1 MTLFG
6 ALALLFLG
14 VVIGPPARRWMA
26 RAAGGNWRP
35 GAGVLGLA
43 CLAAA
48 LFSGVRGA
56 GVVAAVLA
64 IVGLLLVFAARQRGV
79 FPFGL
84 NARRVRPGPSPGSGQ
99 TPGQAPGQAA
109 GSATGMSRTDA
120 AAILGVPTDAD
131 AKTVQDAYL
140 RQIRRAHPDAGGT
153 PGLAAQLNR
162 AREVMTGRT

>member
-14 VVIGPPARRWMA
+14 VVIGPPVRRWWV
-26 RAAGGNWRP
+26 RVAGGTWRP

-64 IVGLLLVFAARQRGV
+64 IIGLLLVFAARQRGA

-84 NARRVRPGPSPGSGQ
+84 NASRFRPGPPPGSGQ
-99 TPGQAPGQAA
+99 TPGPAP
-109 GSATGMSRTDA
+109 GMSRADA

-131 AKTVQDAYL
+131 AKTVQEAYL

-162 AREVMTGRT
+162 AREVMSGRT

>member
-6 ALALLFLG
+6 ALVLLFLG
-14 VVIGPPARRWMA
+14 VVIGPPVRRWMA
-26 RAAGGNWRP
+26 RAAGGSWRP

-56 GVVAAVLA
+56 GVAAAVLA
-64 IVGLLLVFAARQRGV
+64 IIGLLLVFAARQRGV
-79 FPFGL
+79 FPFGFA
-84 NARRVRPGPSPGSGQ
+84 ARRFRPGPPPGSGQ
-99 TPGQAPGQAA
+99 ASGPA
-109 GSATGMSRTDA
+109 SGMSRADA
-120 AAILGVPTDAD
+120 AAILGVSPDAD
-131 AKTVQDAYL
+131 AKTVQAAYL

-162 AREVMTGRT
+162 AREVMRSRP